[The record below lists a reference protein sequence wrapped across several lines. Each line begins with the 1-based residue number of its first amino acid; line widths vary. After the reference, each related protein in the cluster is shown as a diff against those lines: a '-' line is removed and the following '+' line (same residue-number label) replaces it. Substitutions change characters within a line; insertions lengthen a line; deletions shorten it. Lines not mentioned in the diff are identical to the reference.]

1 MSGVM
6 TNCCGSKQEETRLLG
21 SERDVRLD
29 WKCWRQ
35 EIDVGRLAS
44 WKRELSLRFCARATP
59 KRDKRVWQQRLVLV
73 WYWDS
78 KGWKLWQEEM
88 FQGTV

>member
-35 EIDVGRLAS
+35 EIDVGRLGS
-44 WKRELSLRFCARATP
+44 
-59 KRDKRVWQQRLVLV
+59 
-73 WYWDS
+73 
-78 KGWKLWQEEM
+78 
-88 FQGTV
+88 